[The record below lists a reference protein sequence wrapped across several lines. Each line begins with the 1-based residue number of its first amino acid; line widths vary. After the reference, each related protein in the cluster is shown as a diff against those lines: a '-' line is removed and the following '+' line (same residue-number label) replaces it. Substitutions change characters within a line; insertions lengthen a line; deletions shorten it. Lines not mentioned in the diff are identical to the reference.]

1 MTPSAGDMSG
11 GASHQGL
18 LITFEGPEGS
28 GKTTLI
34 NTVAAF
40 LASKGEDPMIL
51 REPGGTAIGERIRN
65 ILLDTASEEMCAE
78 TELLLMVASRAQLVR
93 EKIKIGLQA
102 GMIIL
107 CDRFADASVAYQGF
121 GRGLG
126 EKQVHALNK
135 VALGNVE
142 PDLTFLCLLPPEEG
156 QKRLD
161 RDSTDRLDR
170 ETAEFHQRVYEGY
183 QAMAVSGILRFKV
196 IDATDSP
203 EEMLDKVLGHLKRLD
218 HGLLKY
224 L

>member
-1 MTPSAGDMSG
+1 MNSKTGALSG
-11 GASHQGL
+11 RGNHQGL

-34 NTVAAF
+34 NAVAEF
-40 LASKGEDPMIL
+40 LAAKGEDPMVL

-65 ILLDTASEEMCAE
+65 ILLDTASEGMCAE

-93 EKIKIGLQA
+93 EKIEIGLQA

-135 VALGNVE
+135 VALGDVE

-156 QKRLD
+156 QKRLN
-161 RDSTDRLDR
+161 SATTDRLDR
-170 ETAEFHQRVYEGY
+170 ETAAFHQRVYEGY
-183 QAMAVSGILRFKV
+183 QAMAVSGVLRFKI
-196 IDATDSP
+196 IDAADTP
-203 EEMLDKVLGHLKRLD
+203 ESMAATALGHLKKLD

>member
-183 QAMAVSGILRFKV
+183 QAMAVSGIWRFKV

>member
-1 MTPSAGDMSG
+1 MSG
-11 GASHQGL
+11 GTPPAGRGM

-34 NTVAAF
+34 DGIARR
-40 LASKGEDPMIL
+40 LAEHGGEPLIL
-51 REPGGTAIGERIRN
+51 REPGGTRIGERIRR
-65 ILLDTASEEMCAE
+65 ILLDPESAEICAE

-93 EKIKIGLQA
+93 ERIAPALEAGL
-102 GMIIL
+102 IIL

-126 EKQVHALNK
+126 EKTVKQFNTF
-135 VALGNVE
+135 ALGNLT

-156 QKRLD
+156 RARLD
-161 RDSTDRLDR
+161 ARRTDRLDR
-170 ETAEFHQRVYEGY
+170 EELAFHQRVFEGY
-183 QAMAVSGILRFKV
+183 QAMAAAGDPRYVVL
-196 IDATDSP
+196 DASLP
-203 EEMLDKVLGHLKRLD
+203 PANVLDAALERIKRLE